1 MTGKKS
7 VLAKYLSDIGR
18 KGGLKKTDAKTE
30 AVQRNGRIAGRLNWS
45 WCAQS
50 KAPQDSR
57 WHALADQNDF
67 LPGQP
72 TTPML
77 CGAAIRIPSIDDLKK
92 RKVECAVCRR
102 IIRET
107 TK

>member
-1 MTGKKS
+1 MTAKKS
-7 VLAKYLSDIGR
+7 ALTKYLADIGR
-18 KGGLKKTDAKTE
+18 KGGLKKTDAKTG

-45 WCAQS
+45 WCAQ
-50 KAPQDSR
+50 QDGR

-67 LPGQP
+67 IPGQP
-72 TTPML
+72 ATPML
-77 CGAAIRIPSIDDLKK
+77 CGLSIRIPSIDDLKK
-92 RKVECAVCRR
+92 RKVECVVCRR